1 MLRKSAV
8 LSLMACALLL
18 APHAGAQ
25 EYPEKAIRFVVP
37 FAPGA
42 TDAAARAI
50 ARPMMAQLG
59 KPIVVE
65 TRPGADG
72 GIGGQYVAKA
82 APDGYTLLYT
92 TASSILRGHL
102 IAETLVDPMAF
113 TPVGRV
119 MGSVNVL
126 VVPASF
132 PVNSVADLI
141 AYTKANP
148 GKVSTGGLGGGS
160 ADFAAILLQM
170 LSGVEFLHVPYKG
183 NTQAI
188 GDLLAGRLNFMFVGV
203 GHAMSNI
210 KAGKLRALGVTD
222 NQRFFLL
229 PDVPSMAE
237 TGLKGFDIPPIWH
250 GIVAPLGTG
259 APVVDKLSQSLRNAL
274 NDADVVKMIN
284 GQGYAPRFSTPQE
297 LGAQMRAENEFWGK
311 LVKAAGIQKR

>member
-1 MLRKSAV
+1 MLKKAAV
-8 LSLMACALLL
+8 LSLLACATLL
-18 APHAGAQ
+18 APIASAQ
-25 EYPEKAIRFVVP
+25 EYPDRPIRMIVP
-37 FAPGA
+37 FPPGA

-50 ARPMMAQLG
+50 ARPMSVPLG
-59 KPIVVE
+59 KPIIIE
-65 TRPGADG
+65 TKPGADG

-92 TASSILRGHL
+92 TASNILRGHL
-102 IAETLVDPMAF
+102 ISEMLYDPLGF

-132 PVNSVADLI
+132 PVSSVAELI

-148 GKVSTGGLGGGS
+148 GKVTTGGLGGGS
-160 ADFAAILLQM
+160 ADFAAILLQ
-170 LSGVEFLHVPYKG
+170 LVSGVEFLQVPYKG

-203 GHAMSNI
+203 GHAVSNI

-222 NQRFFLL
+222 SQRFFLM
-229 PDVPSMAE
+229 PDVPTMAE
-237 TGLKGFDIPPIWH
+237 TGLKGFGIPPIWH
-250 GIVAPLGTG
+250 GIVAPLGTPG
-259 APVVDKLSQSLRNAL
+259 AAVDKLSTALRGAL
-274 NDADVVKMIN
+274 TDGEVVKVIN

-297 LGAQMRAENEFWGK
+297 LGAQMRAESDFWAK
-311 LVKAAGIQKR
+311 LVKDAKIEKK